1 LYGQVK
7 FPRVESGKEQAMT
20 DATVKALYR
29 IRDLS
34 MLKWYIIPLL
44 AIVLFIYVREINKA
58 RSSRNWD
65 AVLAGLTLFGMD
77 FFNETWNGWVLNLTG
92 RSAFWTTPGDT
103 ALRTL
108 VGWNIEIMFMFAIAG
123 IIFYYSLPAD
133 PKARLFGLPER
144 WVWAVGY
151 AAFCVFVEC
160 VLNIAG
166 LLIWEYPFWK
176 LSFGGI
182 WLIFI
187 VGYFEFFAAVNIV
200 IGLPKLRAKIAAVAV
215 IYAVPILMNVIGFG
229 ILRWNY

>member
-1 LYGQVK
+1 
-7 FPRVESGKEQAMT
+7 
-20 DATVKALYR
+20 
-29 IRDLS
+29 
-34 MLKWYIIPLL
+34 
-44 AIVLFIYVREINKA
+44 
-58 RSSRNWD
+58 
-65 AVLAGLTLFGMD
+65 
-77 FFNETWNGWVLNLTG
+77 
-92 RSAFWTTPGDT
+92 
-103 ALRTL
+103 
-108 VGWNIEIMFMFAIAG
+108 
-123 IIFYYSLPAD
+123 
-133 PKARLFGLPER
+133 
-144 WVWAVGY
+144 VWAVGY

-166 LLIWEYPFWK
+166 LLVWEYPFWK

>member
-1 LYGQVK
+1 
-7 FPRVESGKEQAMT
+7 MT
-20 DATVKALYR
+20 DATVKALFR

-34 MLKWYIIPLL
+34 MLKWYVIPLL
-44 AIVLFIYVREINKA
+44 ALVLFIYVREINKA

-92 RSAFWTTPGDT
+92 RSALWTTPGDT

-133 PKARLFGLPER
+133 PKARMFGLPER

-200 IGLPKLRAKIAAVAV
+200 IGLKNLRAKITAVAL
-215 IYAVPILMNVIGFG
+215 IYAAPILLNVIGFG